1 MVVQFDRVAGEG
13 KVRPEQAGA
22 KYSLAVP
29 PRVARVVLPGRHVFV
44 DAIERRGDLRVVE
57 EPDDYVPVLQPVLV
71 VLLRDG
77 CHRPRSYFLSIVP
90 ITPKLRGC
98 RRPGAR
104 CCSWPLAAWVCPTA
118 TFMASAMPGPCSYL
132 WTNGQPARRGDRH
145 HLKGA
150 HGAWRHGGKLPP
162 WATTVSRGGGERG
175 SDGDQCLKETRI

>member
-1 MVVQFDRVAGEG
+1 MVVQFERVAGEG

-104 CCSWPLAAWVCPTA
+104 CCRGHLRLGFAQRRRLWLRRCPVLAR
-118 TFMASAMPGPCSYL
+118 TFGL
-132 WTNGQPARRGDRH
+132 TVN
-145 HLKGA
+145 
-150 HGAWRHGGKLPP
+150 LPVVAI
-162 WATTVSRGGGERG
+162 ATT
-175 SDGDQCLKETRI
+175 